1 MTLSEACE
9 SNLTVIA
16 CTGVEDE
23 LQEDVA
29 ECIQDFRD
37 AGIKFWMLTGDL
49 GHTALEIGYNC
60 GILSRDIAHN
70 TVMKI
75 EGNDSETCIQ

>member
-1 MTLSEACE
+1 MREMSQEEVNSIDWSNPKTLPDACE
-9 SNLTVIA
+9 KELTVIA

-23 LQEDVA
+23 LQEEVA

-49 GHTALEIGYNC
+49 GHTAREIGYNC
-60 GILSRDIAHN
+60 GVMSRD
-70 TVMKI
+70 
-75 EGNDSETCIQ
+75 

>member
-1 MTLSEACE
+1 MRELSPDEFEAVDWSNQANAEDTAAACE
-9 SNLTVIA
+9 KELTVLA

-23 LQEDVA
+23 LQDDVA

-49 GHTALEIGYNC
+49 GHTA
-60 GILSRDIAHN
+60 
-70 TVMKI
+70 
-75 EGNDSETCIQ
+75 